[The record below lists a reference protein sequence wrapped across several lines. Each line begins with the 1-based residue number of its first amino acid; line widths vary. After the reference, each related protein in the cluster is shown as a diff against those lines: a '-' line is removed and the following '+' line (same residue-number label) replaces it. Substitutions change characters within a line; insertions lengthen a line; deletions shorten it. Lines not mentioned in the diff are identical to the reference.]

1 VLSGDRER
9 NSRLRACSR
18 RLVDTAPIE
27 ELDHASA
34 RMEHFIKE
42 ASRIVLRGFELR
54 TESNATCSP
63 NHFASDKGKLFWT
76 VDQEL
81 LKEFP

>member
-1 VLSGDRER
+1 
-9 NSRLRACSR
+9 
-18 RLVDTAPIE
+18 
-27 ELDHASA
+27 
-34 RMEHFIKE
+34 MEHFIKE

-63 NHFASDKGKLFWT
+63 NHFASDKGKQFWI